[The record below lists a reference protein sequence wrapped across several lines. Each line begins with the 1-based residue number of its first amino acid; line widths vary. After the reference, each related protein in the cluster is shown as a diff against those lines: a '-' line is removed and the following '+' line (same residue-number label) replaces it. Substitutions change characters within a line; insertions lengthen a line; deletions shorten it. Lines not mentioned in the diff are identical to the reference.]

1 MRTTTVEHYEL
12 AAARG
17 ADARALHPGALLPGA
32 TRAQLHCNLDLHA
45 IKAIFE
51 HYAHWIEAVLLP
63 LGPWG
68 VFAIAS
74 VDASFLGLPMD
85 LVIAGYVYHDH
96 ARLFLY
102 VLLGSAGSALGSG
115 LLYLVGYLGG
125 EKVLRKRIS
134 AERFAKIHA
143 SFERHQFW
151 TLMFPAMLPPPTPFK
166 LFVLA
171 AAVFEMRFRDFLAAI
186 FAGRFLR
193 FLILSILTIVF
204 GPEFVRISG
213 EIARHHFGW
222 VLAGA
227 ALALL
232 LWLVLRWR
240 RRNRAPAGNLS
251 QITNK

>member
-1 MRTTTVEHYEL
+1 VHT
-12 AAARG
+12 
-17 ADARALHPGALLPGA
+17 
-32 TRAQLHCNLDLHA
+32 
-45 IKAIFE
+45 IKAILQRYT
-51 HYAHWIEAVLLP
+51 HGLQAVLLP

-74 VDASFLGLPMD
+74 VDASFVGLPMD
-85 LVIAGYVYHDH
+85 LVIAGYVYHD
-96 ARLFLY
+96 RSRFLLY

-115 LLYLVGYLGG
+115 ILYLVGYLGG

-143 SFERHQFW
+143 SFEHHEFW
-151 TLMFPAMLPPPTPFK
+151 ALMFPAMLPPPTPFK

-213 EIARHHFGW
+213 EIVRHHFPW

-240 RRNRAPAGNLS
+240 KRNRVTARPDLS
-251 QITNK
+251 EITNK